1 MQHASKS
8 MGNNKLLRENKNTIV
23 LLSVFVIVESTDIDI
38 WIQKELVQSLGFLRP
53 YQFQL
58 ESISTWSPPFVGF
71 LCVQFFR
78 SWKLPPVQKLH
89 FFTFLKV
96 VENIRGA
103 TCISD
108 ANYFLS
114 WKLPPVRSCSFKAP
128 TKCSYGDF
136 QGRGACRSW

>member
-1 MQHASKS
+1 
-8 MGNNKLLRENKNTIV
+8 MGRFKLVLKTTICNMHQNPWET
-23 LLSVFVIVESTDIDI
+23 INCYAKTKTDIDI

-58 ESISTWSPPFVGF
+58 ESISTWWPPFVGF
-71 LCVQFFR
+71 LCVYLFR
-78 SWKLPPVQKLH
+78 SSKLPPVQKLH

-96 VENIRGA
+96 IENIRGA